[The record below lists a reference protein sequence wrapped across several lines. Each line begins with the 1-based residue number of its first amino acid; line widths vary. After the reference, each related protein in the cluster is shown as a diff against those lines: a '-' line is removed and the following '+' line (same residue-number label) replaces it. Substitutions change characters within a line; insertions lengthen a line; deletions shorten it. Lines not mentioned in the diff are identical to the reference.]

1 MFKNIDFKKTKN
13 IFITATNTNIGKT
26 YSCKKLILSL
36 VSKGFK
42 VGYFKP
48 FESGVINN
56 KPQDGISML
65 NLVKQY
71 NKDFIDITIND
82 VVPYQFELPAS
93 IFVAKKDINID
104 IDLLLEKKQYLEKFC
119 DILIIEGAG
128 GLMVPIEK
136 NFFIIDIIKLFK
148 SYCILIVPSNLGS
161 INDNLLSQDILKKR
175 DIKYSW
181 IINLYKDKTTF
192 NEITLPFYKQYFGK
206 IEFLD
211 DI

>member
-1 MFKNIDFKKTKN
+1 MFKNIDLKKTKN
-13 IFITATNTNIGKT
+13 IFVTATNTNIGKT
-26 YSCKKLILSL
+26 YACEKLILSL

-56 KPQDGISML
+56 QPLDGIAML

-71 NKDFIDITIND
+71 NKNFANITIND

-93 IFVAKKDINID
+93 IFVAKQEIQINID
-104 IDLLLEKKQYLEKFC
+104 FLLEKKKYLEQFC
-119 DILIIEGAG
+119 DILVIEGAG
-128 GLMVPIEK
+128 GLMVPIQK
-136 NFFIIDIIKLFK
+136 DLFIIDIIKIFK
-148 SYCILIVPSNLGS
+148 SYCILIVPSYLGS
-161 INDNLLSQDILKKR
+161 INDNLLSQEALKNR

-181 IINLYKDKTTF
+181 LINLYKDKDTF
-192 NEITLPFYKQYFGK
+192 DKITLPFYKSYFKK
-206 IEFLD
+206 IEFLN